1 MMSLLSGE
9 RDLLEQSLL
18 ERLGA
23 QVGGTEE
30 YGSPRVGRAFRAEA
44 EFLAIVGSEVRVVPI
59 AFKDRG
65 YFVDDIRIARARNA
79 HIPFESADLGRVR
92 EIRRT
97 NVGGGK
103 PGLPV

>member
-1 MMSLLSGE
+1 MMSLLTGE
-9 RDLLEQSLL
+9 RDLLEQPLL
-18 ERLGA
+18 ERLGS

-30 YGSPRVGRAFRAEA
+30 YGSPCVGRAFRSEA
-44 EFLAIVGSEVRVVPI
+44 ELLAIVGSEVRVVPI

-65 YFVDDIRIARARNA
+65 HFIDDIRIARAGNA

-97 NVGGGK
+97 NIGCG
-103 PGLPV
+103 